1 MPEERLQKIL
11 ARAGVAS
18 RRAAEQLMR
27 EGRVTVNGAV
37 ADRLGM
43 HADPERDHIKV
54 DGKRLRPAS
63 VLRHYF
69 LAFKPREMITSLSD
83 PEGRTTV
90 ADMLHAHRVRTR
102 VFPVGRLDWDADGL
116 LLLTDDGDLAH
127 RVMHPRSHLAKSY
140 RVKVRGL
147 PDDRALDRVRRGVVI
162 DRGVR
167 TLPAEVE
174 LEEEGDNASWLKV
187 VLTEGRQNQIKLM
200 FARVGHPVQRIRRTA
215 IGPLRL
221 GRMKVGEL
229 RVLTAG
235 ELEALRRAL
244 DAAESRPVGGR
255 GRGGVPSRPDRPPS
269 GRRPG
274 PARGPGTARKRT
286 T

>member
-54 DGKRLRPAS
+54 DGRRLRPAAPM
-63 VLRHYF
+63 RHY
-69 LAFKPREMITSLSD
+69 LVAFKPREMITSLSD

-90 ADMLHAHRVRTR
+90 LDLLQAHRVRAR

-116 LLLTDDGDLAH
+116 LILTDDGDLAH
-127 RVMHPRSHLAKSY
+127 RVMHPRSHLPKTY

-162 DRGVR
+162 ERGIR

-174 LEEEGDNASWLKV
+174 IDEEGDNASWLKV

-221 GRMKVGEL
+221 GRMKVGDLRALTPAEL
-229 RVLTAG
+229 D
-235 ELEALRRAL
+235 ALRRAL
-244 DAAESRPVGGR
+244 DASETRSAGPP
-255 GRGGVPSRPDRPPS
+255 GRGGLPAARPS
-269 GRRPG
+269 RRPG
-274 PARGPGTARKRT
+274 SARGPRSARKRIT
-286 T
+286 

>member
-54 DGKRLRPAS
+54 DGRRLRPAATMRQYL
-63 VLRHYF
+63 V
-69 LAFKPREMITSLSD
+69 AFKPREMITSLSD

-90 ADMLHAHRVRTR
+90 LDLLRAHRVRAR

-116 LLLTDDGDLAH
+116 LILTDDGDLAN
-127 RVMHPRSHLAKSY
+127 RVMHPRSHLPKTY

-162 DRGVR
+162 ERGIR

-174 LEEEGDNASWLKV
+174 IEEEGENASWLKV

-221 GRMKVGEL
+221 GRMKVGDLRPLSPAEL
-229 RVLTAG
+229 DAR
-235 ELEALRRAL
+235 RRAL
-244 DAAESRPVGGR
+244 ETAEARSARPA
-255 GRGGVPSRPDRPPS
+255 GRGGPPPARP

-274 PARGPGTARKRT
+274 PPRGPRSARKRIT
-286 T
+286 

>member
-54 DGKRLRPAS
+54 DGRRLRPAAPM
-63 VLRHYF
+63 RHY
-69 LAFKPREMITSLSD
+69 LVAFKPREMITSLSD

-90 ADMLHAHRVRTR
+90 LDLLQAHRVRAR

-116 LLLTDDGDLAH
+116 LILTDDGDLAH
-127 RVMHPRSHLAKSY
+127 RVMHPRSHLPKTY

-162 DRGVR
+162 ERGIR

-174 LEEEGDNASWLKV
+174 IDEEGDNASWLKV

-221 GRMKVGEL
+221 GRMKVGDLRPLTPAEL
-229 RVLTAG
+229 D
-235 ELEALRRAL
+235 ALRRAL
-244 DAAESRPVGGR
+244 DASEARSAGPP
-255 GRGGVPSRPDRPPS
+255 GRGGPPAARP

-274 PARGPGTARKRT
+274 PARGPRSARKRIT
-286 T
+286 

>member
-54 DGKRLRPAS
+54 DGRRLRPAAPM
-63 VLRHYF
+63 RHY
-69 LAFKPREMITSLSD
+69 LVAFKPREMITSLSD

-90 ADMLHAHRVRTR
+90 LDLLQAHRVRAR

-116 LLLTDDGDLAH
+116 LILTDDGDLAH
-127 RVMHPRSHLAKSY
+127 RVMHPRSHLPKTY

-162 DRGVR
+162 DRGIR

-174 LEEEGDNASWLKV
+174 IDEEGDNASWLKV

-221 GRMKVGEL
+221 GRMKVGDLRPLTPAEL
-229 RVLTAG
+229 D
-235 ELEALRRAL
+235 ALRRAL
-244 DAAESRPVGGR
+244 DASEARPAGPP
-255 GRGGVPSRPDRPPS
+255 GRGGPPAARPR
-269 GRRPG
+269 RRPG
-274 PARGPGTARKRT
+274 PARGPRSARKRIT
-286 T
+286 

>member
-54 DGKRLRPAS
+54 DGRRLRPAAPMRTYL
-63 VLRHYF
+63 V
-69 LAFKPREMITSLSD
+69 AFKPREMITSLSD

-90 ADMLHAHRVRTR
+90 ADLLAAHRVRAR

-116 LLLTDDGDLAH
+116 LILTDDGDLAH
-127 RVMHPRSHLAKSY
+127 RVMHPRSHLPKTY
-140 RVKVRGL
+140 LVKVRGL
-147 PDDRALDRVRRGVVI
+147 PDDRAMDRVRRGVVI
-162 DRGVR
+162 DRGIR

-174 LEEEGDNASWLKV
+174 VEEEGENASWLKV

-221 GRMKVGEL
+221 GRMKVGDLRPLTPAEL
-229 RVLTAG
+229 D
-235 ELEALRRAL
+235 ALRRAL
-244 DAAESRPVGGR
+244 DASETRSAVPWGWGGPRASRA
-255 GRGGVPSRPDRPPS
+255 

-274 PARGPGTARKRT
+274 PARGPRSARKRIT
-286 T
+286 

>member
-54 DGKRLRPAS
+54 DGRRLRPAAPMRTYL
-63 VLRHYF
+63 V
-69 LAFKPREMITSLSD
+69 AFKPREMITSLSD

-90 ADMLHAHRVRTR
+90 ADLLAAHRVRAR

-116 LLLTDDGDLAH
+116 LILTDDGDLAH
-127 RVMHPRSHLAKSY
+127 RVMHPRSHLPKTY
-140 RVKVRGL
+140 LVKVRGL
-147 PDDRALDRVRRGVVI
+147 PDDRAMDRVRRGVVI
-162 DRGVR
+162 DRGIR

-174 LEEEGDNASWLKV
+174 VEEEGENASWLKV

-200 FARVGHPVQRIRRTA
+200 FARVGHPVQRIRRMA

-221 GRMKVGEL
+221 GRMKVGDLRPLTPAEL
-229 RVLTAG
+229 D
-235 ELEALRRAL
+235 ALRRAL
-244 DAAESRPVGGR
+244 DASETRSAVPS
-255 GRGGVPSRPDRPPS
+255 GRGGPPAGRS

-274 PARGPGTARKRT
+274 PARGPRSARKRIT
-286 T
+286 

>member
-54 DGKRLRPAS
+54 DGRRLRPAAAT
-63 VLRHYF
+63 RHY
-69 LAFKPREMITSLSD
+69 LVAFKPREMITSLSD

-90 ADMLHAHRVRTR
+90 LDLLQAHRVRAR

-116 LLLTDDGDLAH
+116 LILTDDGDLAH
-127 RVMHPRSHLAKSY
+127 RVMHPRSHLAKTY

-147 PDDRALDRVRRGVVI
+147 PDDRALDRVR
-162 DRGVR
+162 
-167 TLPAEVE
+167 
-174 LEEEGDNASWLKV
+174 
-187 VLTEGRQNQIKLM
+187 
-200 FARVGHPVQRIRRTA
+200 
-215 IGPLRL
+215 
-221 GRMKVGEL
+221 
-229 RVLTAG
+229 
-235 ELEALRRAL
+235 
-244 DAAESRPVGGR
+244 
-255 GRGGVPSRPDRPPS
+255 
-269 GRRPG
+269 
-274 PARGPGTARKRT
+274 
-286 T
+286 

>member
-1 MPEERLQKIL
+1 MAEERLQKIL
-11 ARAGVAS
+11 ARAGIAS

-27 EGRVTVNGAV
+27 EGRVTVNGVV
-37 ADRLGM
+37 ADRLGL
-43 HADPERDHIKV
+43 HADPDRDHIKV
-54 DGKRLRPAS
+54 DGRRLRAAAPTRTYL
-63 VLRHYF
+63 V
-69 LAFKPREMITSLSD
+69 AFKPREMITSLAD

-90 ADMLHAHRVRTR
+90 ADLLRAHRVRAR

-127 RVMHPRSHLAKSY
+127 RVMHPRSHLPKTY

-167 TLPAEVE
+167 TLPAEVQV
-174 LEEEGDNASWLKV
+174 EEAGDNASWLRV

-229 RVLTAG
+229 RPLAAP
-235 ELEALRRAL
+235 ELDALRRAL
-244 DAAESRPVGGR
+244 DAAEARTAVPGGR
-255 GRGGVPSRPDRPPS
+255 TGDPGARS
-269 GRRPG
+269 GRRGG
-274 PARGPGTARKRT
+274 PPRGPRSAGKRIT
-286 T
+286 

>member
-54 DGKRLRPAS
+54 DGRRLRPAAPMRTYL
-63 VLRHYF
+63 V
-69 LAFKPREMITSLSD
+69 AFKPREMITSLSD

-90 ADMLHAHRVRTR
+90 ADLLAAHRVRAR

-116 LLLTDDGDLAH
+116 LILTDDGDLAH
-127 RVMHPRSHLAKSY
+127 RVMHPRSHLPKTY
-140 RVKVRGL
+140 LVKVRGL
-147 PDDRALDRVRRGVVI
+147 PDDRAMDRVRRGVVI
-162 DRGVR
+162 DRGIR

-174 LEEEGDNASWLKV
+174 VEEEGENASWLKV

-200 FARVGHPVQRIRRTA
+200 FARVGHPVQRIRRMA

-221 GRMKVGEL
+221 GRMKVGDLRPLTPAEL
-229 RVLTAG
+229 D
-235 ELEALRRAL
+235 ALRRAL
-244 DAAESRPVGGR
+244 DASETRSAV
-255 GRGGVPSRPDRPPS
+255 PS
-269 GRRPG
+269 GRGAPPAGRPG
-274 PARGPGTARKRT
+274 PARGPRSARKRIT
-286 T
+286 

>member
-54 DGKRLRPAS
+54 DGRRLRPAAPMRTYL
-63 VLRHYF
+63 V
-69 LAFKPREMITSLSD
+69 AFKPREMITSLSD

-90 ADMLHAHRVRTR
+90 ADLLAAHRVRAR

-116 LLLTDDGDLAH
+116 LILTDDGDLAH
-127 RVMHPRSHLAKSY
+127 RVMHPRSHLPKTY
-140 RVKVRGL
+140 LVKVRGL
-147 PDDRALDRVRRGVVI
+147 PDDRAMDRVRRGVVI
-162 DRGVR
+162 DRGIR

-174 LEEEGDNASWLKV
+174 VEEEGENASWLKV

-200 FARVGHPVQRIRRTA
+200 FARVGHPVQRIRRMA

-221 GRMKVGEL
+221 GRMKVGDLRPLTPAEL
-229 RVLTAG
+229 D
-235 ELEALRRAL
+235 ALRRAL
-244 DAAESRPVGGR
+244 DASETRSAVPS
-255 GRGGVPSRPDRPPS
+255 GRGGPPASRA

-274 PARGPGTARKRT
+274 PARGPRSARKRIT
-286 T
+286 